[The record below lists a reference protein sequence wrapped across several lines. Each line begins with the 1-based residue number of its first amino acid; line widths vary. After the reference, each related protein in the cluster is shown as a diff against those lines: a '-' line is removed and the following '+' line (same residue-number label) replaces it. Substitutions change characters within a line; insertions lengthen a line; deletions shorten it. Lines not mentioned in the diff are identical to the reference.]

1 MVKSDKEILE
11 AYIKVLADSI
21 KDVKCP
27 CCGEMTS
34 TGSAINDPDD
44 EYRDIVTCEVNG
56 CEFYMTEYTDG
67 TINLEPSF
75 G

>member
-1 MVKSDKEILE
+1 MNDIKKHLE
-11 AYIKVLADSI
+11 QRIRELAESMI
-21 KDVKCP
+21 DVKCP
-27 CCGEMTS
+27 CCGETTG

-56 CEFYMTEYTDG
+56 CVFYMTEYTDG
-67 TINLEPSF
+67 TIVLEPSF